1 MDRKIVVTIALSCIF
16 YHYSSE
22 HSAANH
28 SPAQLFLSISSHL
41 VDAGQRRV
49 GEGPPLLLP
58 ASTVSGHIDPGR
70 GLGDVNV
77 VTAGGVLTRFKVL
90 ITSSTVHSVTLPG
103 S

>member
-1 MDRKIVVTIALSCIF
+1 MLRLLSVA
-16 YHYSSE
+16 SSIII
-22 HSAANH
+22 HQNTQQRNH
-28 SPAQLFLSISSHL
+28 SSAQLFLSISSHL